1 MKRRGGYKNLL
12 IIEIIQVIN
21 NDYSQIK
28 TKDYYNL
35 TMDSV
40 ITILLLLYLKTLF
53 VFKH

>member
-1 MKRRGGYKNLL
+1 ML
-12 IIEIIQVIN
+12 EIQKLKESGVKLTPMMEQ
-21 NDYSQIK
+21 YSQIK